1 MRRVPLAVAIIM
13 LPAVGAAEVRLS
25 QKQELLRRLKEEYV
39 YDPALSKPLGV
50 TSITSDVVLLDRL
63 VVEEKRVPSGL
74 LQHLEKRRQELR
86 DEKFSFTKGG
96 TLIKTN
102 IVTIGTWGAANG
114 INFIQMGGLRPPDER
129 SVIGFGYRQ
138 GRR

>member
-1 MRRVPLAVAIIM
+1 M
-13 LPAVGAAEVRLS
+13 LPAAGAAEVRLS
-25 QKQELLRRLKEEYV
+25 QKQELMRRLKEEYV
-39 YDPALSKPLGV
+39 YDPALSKPPEV
-50 TSITSDVVLLDRL
+50 TSTAPDVVLLDRL
-63 VVEEKRVPSGL
+63 VVEEKRMPRGL
-74 LQHLEKRRQELR
+74 PQHMEKRRQELR

-102 IVTIGTWGAANG
+102 IVTIGAWGAANG

-129 SVIGFGYRQ
+129 SVIGFGYRH